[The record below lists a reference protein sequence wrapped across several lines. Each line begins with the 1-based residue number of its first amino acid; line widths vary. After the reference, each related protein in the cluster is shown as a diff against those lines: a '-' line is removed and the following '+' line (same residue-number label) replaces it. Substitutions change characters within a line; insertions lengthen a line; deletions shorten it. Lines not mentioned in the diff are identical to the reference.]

1 MVLQVRENNNMRIFF
16 TGAQGTGKTTLMS
29 SIPDT
34 YNKIQNITRSTI
46 VNNGLAYNKD
56 GNDESQ
62 KAIFSAYLEEFNKH
76 EKEFCISERSL
87 IDVLAYTLFQ
97 GSIGKCSGETIR
109 YQENVIKEYVQ
120 NHCTDLY
127 IYFPIEFDVVDDGT
141 RSTDEKYRKAIDYYI
156 KDELKRL
163 DVDYTTITGTQE
175 ERKQQ
180 FEQILKDLEIW
191 KK

>member
-1 MVLQVRENNNMRIFF
+1 MHVFF

-34 YNKIQNITRSTI
+34 YTKIQNITRSTI
-46 VNNGLAYNKD
+46 ANNGLTYNKE
-56 GNDESQ
+56 GNDDSQ
-62 KAIFSAYLEEFNKH
+62 KAIFNAYLEEFGKH

-109 YQENVIKEYVQ
+109 YQERVIKEYVR

-141 RSTDEKYRKAIDYYI
+141 RSTDERYRKAIDGYI

-163 DVDYTTITGTQE
+163 DVDYITITGTQE

-180 FEQILKDLEIW
+180 FEQILKDLKIW